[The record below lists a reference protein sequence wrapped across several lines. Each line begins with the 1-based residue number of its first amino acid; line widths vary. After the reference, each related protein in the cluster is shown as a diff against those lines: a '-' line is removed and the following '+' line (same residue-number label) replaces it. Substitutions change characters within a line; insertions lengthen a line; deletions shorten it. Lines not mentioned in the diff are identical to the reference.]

1 MRKLVT
7 IILVLFTLS
16 LYAQERSYE
25 KRVKVTVEKLDHAR
39 VKVTE
44 NNKCTNVITVKS
56 YLILEWKKI
65 QAEKRK
71 NRKNIQWYYG
81 YCSYTQ

>member
-16 LYAQERSYE
+16 LSAQERSYE
-25 KRVKVTVEKLDHAR
+25 KCVKVTVEKLDHAR

-56 YLILEWKKI
+56 YLLMEWNKI
-65 QAEKRK
+65 QAERRK
-71 NRKNIQWYYG
+71 NRKVKKIKK
-81 YCSYTQ
+81 

>member
-16 LYAQERSYE
+16 LSAQERSYE
-25 KRVKVTVEKLDHAR
+25 KCVKVTVEKLDHVR
-39 VKVTE
+39 VKVIE
-44 NNKCTNVITVKS
+44 NNKCTNVITVRS
-56 YLILEWKKI
+56 YLVTEWNRI

-71 NRKNIQWYYG
+71 KRKKKAKKQ
-81 YCSYTQ
+81 

>member
-16 LYAQERSYE
+16 LSAQERSYE
-25 KRVKVTVEKLDHAR
+25 KCVKVTVEKLDHAR

-44 NNKCTNVITVKS
+44 NNKCTNVITVRS
-56 YLILEWKKI
+56 YLIMEWNKI
-65 QAEKRK
+65 QADKRK
-71 NRKNIQWYYG
+71 KRRKALKKQK
-81 YCSYTQ
+81 

>member
-16 LYAQERSYE
+16 LSAQERSYE
-25 KRVKVTVEKLDHAR
+25 KCVKVTVEKLDHAR

-44 NNKCTNVITVKS
+44 NNKCTNVITVRS
-56 YLILEWKKI
+56 YLIMEWKKI
-65 QAEKRK
+65 QAERRK
-71 NRKNIQWYYG
+71 NRKKIKK
-81 YCSYTQ
+81 

>member
-16 LYAQERSYE
+16 LSAQERSYE
-25 KRVKVTVEKLDHAR
+25 KCVKVTVEKLDHAR

-65 QAEKRK
+65 QAERRK
-71 NRKNIQWYYG
+71 NRKVKKN
-81 YCSYTQ
+81 

>member
-1 MRKLVT
+1 MRKLLI

-16 LYAQERSYE
+16 LSAQERSNE
-25 KRVKVTVEKLDHAR
+25 KCVKVTVEKLDHAR

-71 NRKNIQWYYG
+71 NRKIKKIKK
-81 YCSYTQ
+81 

>member
-16 LYAQERSYE
+16 LSAQERSYE
-25 KRVKVTVEKLDHAR
+25 KCVKVTVEKLDHAR

-44 NNKCTNVITVKS
+44 NNKCTNVITVRS
-56 YLILEWKKI
+56 YLIMEWKKI
-65 QAEKRK
+65 QAERRK
-71 NRKNIQWYYG
+71 NRKVKKIKK
-81 YCSYTQ
+81 

>member
-1 MRKLVT
+1 MKNLI
-7 IILVLFTLS
+7 IILLLVFNLS
-16 LYAQERSYE
+16 VFSQEKQSE
-25 KRVKVTVEKLDHAR
+25 KCIKVTVERLDHAR

-71 NRKNIQWYYG
+71 NRKIKKIKK
-81 YCSYTQ
+81 

>member
-16 LYAQERSYE
+16 LSAQERSYE
-25 KRVKVTVEKLDHAR
+25 KCVKVTVEKLDHAR

-44 NNKCTNVITVKS
+44 NNKCTNVITVRS
-56 YLILEWKKI
+56 YLIMEWKKI
-65 QAEKRK
+65 QAERRK
-71 NRKNIQWYYG
+71 NRKIKKIKK
-81 YCSYTQ
+81 

>member
-1 MRKLVT
+1 MKNLI
-7 IILVLFTLS
+7 IILLLVFNLS
-16 LYAQERSYE
+16 VFAQEKPSE
-25 KRVKVTVEKLDHAR
+25 KCIKVTVERLDHAR

-56 YLILEWKKI
+56 YLLMEQNKI

-71 NRKNIQWYYG
+71 KRRKALKNQK
-81 YCSYTQ
+81 

>member
-1 MRKLVT
+1 MRKLIT

-16 LYAQERSYE
+16 LSAQERSNE
-25 KRVKVTVEKLDHAR
+25 KCVKVTVEKLDHAR

-65 QAEKRK
+65 QAERRK
-71 NRKNIQWYYG
+71 NRKVKKIKK
-81 YCSYTQ
+81 

>member
-16 LYAQERSYE
+16 LSAQERSYE
-25 KRVKVTVEKLDHAR
+25 KCVKVTVEKLDHAR

-44 NNKCTNVITVKS
+44 NNKCTNVITVRS
-56 YLILEWKKI
+56 YLIMEWKKI
-65 QAEKRK
+65 QAERRK
-71 NRKNIQWYYG
+71 DRKIKKIKK
-81 YCSYTQ
+81 